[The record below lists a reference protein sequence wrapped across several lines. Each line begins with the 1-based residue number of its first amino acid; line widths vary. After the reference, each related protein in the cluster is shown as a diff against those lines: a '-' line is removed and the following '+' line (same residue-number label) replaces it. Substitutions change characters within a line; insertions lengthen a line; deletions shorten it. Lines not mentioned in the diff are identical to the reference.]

1 MLLGLRQA
9 VFFHFLVSRP
19 FISTVVWCLALLP
32 KMPKVLGS
40 NLAEGLSVWSL
51 HASSCDPK
59 TQVRLISDTKIAH
72 ELFLCVGLTDD
83 LSREASCPT
92 TAGMGPS
99 SAQNW
104 TIGWKLLQMTIND
117 VAGKSIGVTTWSSY
131 RCIDVRHARCFIH
144 HSIVFLEHTS
154 YQGVVHSF
162 WTIAADNFHLLP
174 ICVSYLHLFL
184 SPWSCSLPHCQCWWA
199 FIPAKNWSWKLSIT
213 L

>member
-19 FISTVVWCLALLP
+19 FISTVVWSLALLP

-59 TQVRLISDTKIAH
+59 TRVRLISDTKIAH

-104 TIGWKLLQMTIND
+104 MKTSANDNKWCSWQIHRSNYLKFISVHRCAACPVLYSSLNSFPRAHKLPRCCAQFLDDCSGQF
-117 VAGKSIGVTTWSSY
+117 SSPAY
-131 RCIDVRHARCFIH
+131 
-144 HSIVFLEHTS
+144 L
-154 YQGVVHSF
+154 
-162 WTIAADNFHLLP
+162 
-174 ICVSYLHLFL
+174 CVIHLFL